1 MWDILFCI
9 SIGII
14 TYIRKDLDLAG
25 SVLMVVL
32 GLLILFAAGFN
43 WLLILFIFL
52 ILGIISTKYQKEYKK
67 KLGIYEKKRSIKN
80 VLSNGIVPVAMAILG
95 RYDRFV
101 GGFIGSIAAATADT
115 MASEI
120 GIIQKPRLITNL
132 KKVPPGTD
140 GGVSILGTV
149 IGIVGAAIIGI
160 SAYFLNVCPNI
171 LLSLKVAIISGIIGA
186 FTDSFLGATF
196 ERKNYLT
203 NEEVNFLATLVGAIT
218 GIMLM

>member
-1 MWDILFCI
+1 MWDIFFCI

-67 KLGIYEKKRSIKN
+67 KLGIYEKKRSMKN

-171 LLSLKVAIISGIIGA
+171 LLSLKVAIISGIIGS

-196 ERKNYLT
+196 ERKN
-203 NEEVNFLATLVGAIT
+203 F
-218 GIMLM
+218 